1 MRLFL
6 IREGTEGIQLL
17 TFSEPD
23 FPEAGTQVPGGT
35 VDPGENLLDTAN
47 REFFEETGKQ
57 WKDGWVFFE
66 EEELLHRQTGI
77 PQVENVF
84 FSWDRK
90 KVLPEN
96 WNHLVTGG
104 GEDEGILFS
113 FQWISLER
121 AKNDLVDWMSAQ
133 LDRIIKSDVLCR
145 E

>member
-1 MRLFL
+1 
-6 IREGTEGIQLL
+6 
-17 TFSEPD
+17 
-23 FPEAGTQVPGGT
+23 
-35 VDPGENLLDTAN
+35 NLLDTAN

-66 EEELLHRQTGI
+66 EEELLHPQTGI

-104 GEDEGILFS
+104 GEHEGILFS